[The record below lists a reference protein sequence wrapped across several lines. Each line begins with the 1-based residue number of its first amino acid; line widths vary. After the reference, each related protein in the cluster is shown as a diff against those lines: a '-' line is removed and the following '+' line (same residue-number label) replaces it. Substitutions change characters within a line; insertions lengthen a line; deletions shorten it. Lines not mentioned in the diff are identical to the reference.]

1 MKRNKMFR
9 IPFLLFVVLSL
20 TAGAQQMTIEQAIEQ
35 ALKNNYDIA
44 IAKNTAMQ
52 ASNNNSPGNA
62 GMLPRVDLNASGILA
77 NNATKQEFSSGLVV
91 DKSGVQSKN
100 ITTGAYLTWTVFD
113 GFKMFA
119 TFDRLKE
126 LENMGELNVRI
137 QIENTLVKV
146 ISAYYTVA
154 MQKQM
159 INGLKENIA
168 VSEERLKIAQK
179 KFDVGSTSKTEVLQ
193 AKVDMNA
200 LKSNLIRQNNLLRDA
215 KASVNQL
222 LLQPADKEFDVADSI
237 PLMNPYKYE
246 ELQNSIMANNA
257 DLLFAQRNI
266 EVSKYMIREGKAL
279 TYPKLNLNANYIFSR
294 AQNQAG
300 FSLLNQNLGLNLGFT
315 ASWTIFNGFT
325 TRDALKNLNLD
336 LQNATYEYENLK
348 SLTQLNLLKAFRK
361 NLDDIDILK
370 LEEESKLLAK
380 ENLDIA
386 LERFRLG
393 VTTSIELKLAQQSYA
408 EATNRLADARFN
420 AKLSETQLL
429 KLSGSI
435 IK

>member
-1 MKRNKMFR
+1 MFR

-215 KASVNQL
+215 KASLNQL

-257 DLLFAQRNI
+257 DLLFAQRSI

>member
-1 MKRNKMFR
+1 MFR

>member
-215 KASVNQL
+215 KASLNQL

-257 DLLFAQRNI
+257 DLLFAQRSI